1 MLRIE
6 HVYKSYG
13 NLKALHNVSLQ
24 VKSGETVALVGP
36 SGCGKSTLM
45 RLMVGLLQPDQGTI
59 WLQEQQLTAQTAAT
73 MRLKIGYVIQRGG
86 LFPHLTAQDNA
97 TLMAHHLGW
106 STKRT
111 MQQLQRL
118 AALTHFPANRLNH
131 YPAQLSG
138 GQKQRIS
145 LMRALMLNPDVLL
158 LDEPLGA
165 VDPLTRSRLQ
175 QQLRNLIRD
184 LGKTVILVTHD
195 MAEAEFFSDRVAL
208 MKQGCIVQQ
217 GNIQDLLQSP
227 KQAFVT
233 DFIRSQPTAS
243 ASLQLE
249 SA

>member
-6 HVYKSYG
+6 NICKSYG
-13 NLKALHNVSLQ
+13 NLKALRGISLQ
-24 VKSGETVALVGP
+24 VKSGETMALVGP

-45 RLMVGLLQPDQGTI
+45 RLMVGLLQPDEGDIWFQGKR
-59 WLQEQQLTAQTAAT
+59 LTVQTSST
-73 MRLKIGYVIQRGG
+73 MRLKMGYVIQRGG
-86 LFPHLTAQDNA
+86 LFPHLTAQENA
-97 TLMAHHLGW
+97 TLMAQHLGW
-106 STKRT
+106 NTKRIT
-111 MQQLQRL
+111 QQLHRL
-118 AALTHFPANRLNH
+118 VTLTHFPSNRLKH

-138 GQKQRIS
+138 GQRQRIS
-145 LMRALMLNPDVLL
+145 LMRALMLDPDLLL

-195 MAEAEFFSDRVAL
+195 MAEAEFFSDCTVL
-208 MKQGCIVQQ
+208 MKQGRIVQQ
-217 GNIQDLLQSP
+217 GNMKDLLQSP
-227 KQAFVT
+227 KQTFVT

-243 ASLQLE
+243 FSSQLE